1 MQGRVEMPLVKG
13 KSDKAVSKNI
23 STLVRDF
30 EKKGSI
36 GTSKPANKAAATKQA
51 VAIALQKAGRS
62 RSK

>member
-1 MQGRVEMPLVKG
+1 MPLVKG

-23 STLVRDF
+23 STLVGDF
-30 EKKGSI
+30 EKKGRI
-36 GTSKPANKAAATKQA
+36 GTSKPSSKAAAQKQA

>member
-1 MQGRVEMPLVKG
+1 MPLTKG

-23 STLVRDF
+23 STLVGDF
-30 EKKGSI
+30 EKKGRI

-62 RSK
+62 KAK